1 MDDDEATTSGLRK
14 PENDKLYAPMPGKTS
29 KCASRDA
36 ESHLKRDVL
45 HLNVTNRVSYVDT
58 PISLGG
64 IDDDIVSW

>member
-14 PENDKLYAPMPGKTS
+14 PDKLYAPMPGKTS

-36 ESHLKRDVL
+36 ESRLTRDVL
-45 HLNVTNRVSYVDT
+45 HLNVAKVSYVDT